1 MKKILFQIL
10 LMLSAVMVF
19 AQDDVYP
26 TSEAKGTQLIRN
38 ATIHVGNGQ
47 VINNGMIKIKDGKI
61 EEVGANVN
69 APADAVIIDAK
80 GKHVYPGLILSNS
93 TLGLIEMGSGSGR
106 AMNDASE
113 IGDMNVSVRSIVAY
127 NSDSKIINTLRS
139 NGILLANSVPQ
150 GGIISGLSSV
160 VQLDAWNWEDAAYS
174 TDNGVHFNMPNLLI
188 RPNPFQQQFGQG
200 NQQNAGDAL
209 RNALDRIENVKSF
222 FRQAKG
228 YFGQTN
234 KTETNLKF
242 EAVRGLFE
250 KKQKFFVHCDIV
262 KEMLIAIDFAKEFG
276 FDVVII
282 GGSESFL
289 IPDLLKQN
297 NIAVILGQ
305 QHALPTMADD
315 DVDQPYKAATALQQ
329 AGVLY
334 AINDDDPQ
342 NRGRNLPFNAGTAAT
357 YGITKEEAL
366 TAITLSPA
374 KILGIDSRTG
384 SIEAGKDANI
394 VICEGDILDMKS
406 SVVTDAFIQGRKINL
421 TDKHKQ
427 LYERYKHKY
436 NLK

>member
-1 MKKILFQIL
+1 
-10 LMLSAVMVF
+10 MLPAVMVL

-289 IPDLLKQN
+289 IADLLKQN

-366 TAITLSPA
+366 TAITLSPT